1 MTQHIPLATSEPV
14 VAALLAAYPK
24 ALKPTPPNMLP
35 VSSGNTALHFAM
47 RGNVSEAV
55 ANLVMKAWPAAARVK
70 NNEGMTPLHLALMHK
85 APQAVVDALL
95 AEFPGAVQEVDREH
109 AAPLYLALI
118 GNASEA
124 VTLAVLAAWPE
135 AASIRWNRFPSHSGG
150 STTLCHAL
158 AMKAS
163 EAVVAA
169 ILTACPYV
177 SALYLLR
184 FLVTRWYCSEHHC
197 ARQRR

>member
-1 MTQHIPLATSEPV
+1 
-14 VAALLAAYPK
+14 
-24 ALKPTPPNMLP
+24 
-35 VSSGNTALHFAM
+35 
-47 RGNVSEAV
+47 
-55 ANLVMKAWPAAARVK
+55 
-70 NNEGMTPLHLALMHK
+70 MHK

-95 AEFPGAVQEVDREH
+95 AEFPGAVQQVDREH

-135 AASIRWNRFPSHSGG
+135 AASIRWNRYRFPSHSGG

-169 ILTACPYV
+169 ILIACPY
-177 SALYLLR
+177 
-184 FLVTRWYCSEHHC
+184 
-197 ARQRR
+197 